1 MSKQIRRYWR
11 LLRRWWWLLIISA
24 VLPALVAG
32 FYVSRQPDFYQARAT
47 LMVGTSL
54 QNPDPDLR
62 QLNLANNLANA
73 YARLVREGPVTQAV
87 IARLGLDRGP
97 GQLASQIS
105 TQVYPEA
112 QLLEIRV
119 VDTDPR
125 LAALIANALADELV
139 QRSPVSQED
148 QQRRQQF
155 IKERL
160 DELEVR
166 IEQLDEDIA
175 QLQDSLVELTSAAE
189 LEEAQRHLQELE
201 TARANFQET
210 YAALLGAYRAEMPN
224 MLTVFEPAAEPTAP
238 LPRRAGLVVGVA
250 AVAGLVLAVAG
261 ILVIELLDDAV
272 RWDEVQEERE
282 LMGLPILGVLPRVRV
297 GRSPLAHRL
306 RFRMAEVEAI
316 RSARTSFLL
325 SIGERRPVVVL
336 VTSPAVGDGKTFT
349 VVSLGMSLAAM
360 GMRVMLVDGNLRN
373 PGLHEWF
380 DQPNVRGLAELLS
393 GASQVPASWPPVEVR
408 PTEVNNLYLLPAGRP
423 PADPT
428 AVLANGRVDGLLE
441 TLKRYADVVLID
453 SPASASLPD
462 AALLVES
469 VDNVVVV
476 CRDGHTPAHLLQ
488 QLIELF
494 QARTPQKPLE
504 IIFNRVKVNRLL
516 LYPAPGELEEEQRA
530 DGRVVLTTAE
540 AAELLGVRSATVR
553 RWCRMGKL
561 PAERVRW
568 RWLIRRED
576 LDRFSAAILE
586 VEEIDLPASKRAV
599 PSS

>member
-1 MSKQIRRYWR
+1 
-11 LLRRWWWLLIISA
+11 WWLLIISA

-189 LEEAQRHLQELE
+189 LEEARRHLQELE

-462 AALLVES
+462 AVLLVES

-516 LYPAPGELEEEQRA
+516 LYPAPGDLEEEQRA